1 MSVMSLLRECTEN
14 TSQISVSGTILVY
27 ALAFTRQRRKVA
39 RQQSNCCIQRC
50 GPWEGGSAVWGG
62 GVGCTIAMEL
72 FGKHFHTI
80 L

>member
-14 TSQISVSGTILVY
+14 TLQISVSGTILVY
-27 ALAFTRQRRKVA
+27 ALAFTRQRRKPV
-39 RQQSNCCIQRC
+39 RQQRNCCIQWR
-50 GPWEGGSAVWGG
+50 GPWERRSAIWGG
-62 GVGCTIAMEL
+62 GVGCTIATEL